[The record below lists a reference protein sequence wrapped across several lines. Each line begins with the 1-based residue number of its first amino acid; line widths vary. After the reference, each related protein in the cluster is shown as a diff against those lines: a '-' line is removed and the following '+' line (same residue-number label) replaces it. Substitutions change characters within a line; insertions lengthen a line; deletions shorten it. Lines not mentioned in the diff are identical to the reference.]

1 MRYFGR
7 RTLVIWGHILM
18 AALHASIGVFGILHI
33 DAGIIT
39 MVMAFLIVY

>member
-1 MRYFGR
+1 MRFFGR